1 MTSASRAF
9 KGSLDGLRVALA
21 TSSHPPLDDRI
32 FFKEA
37 RSLAKAGADVTL
49 IYSDTHDTVEN
60 TEGVR
65 FATYNGGGS
74 LHRRLRTVR
83 RLEEALEAGRYDVI
97 HCHEPDVLLAALHVK
112 RRSGVK
118 VIYDSHEVWGAVAA
132 GWFPQPLWGAVEM
145 SFKLLERRPI
155 RKCDGAIGASWD
167 ITDYLAS
174 ALGADRVITILNVP
188 VVNVFGE
195 AELPK
200 PPPEP
205 MLVCHDGTLTFN
217 RGLKTMAE
225 AVRLVAAEKPIR
237 FRIVGDVFGEER
249 AWLDGFVAMH
259 GLQSIIE
266 RTGWLPYQE
275 VGRALAPC
283 HVGLSALQL
292 TPNNIVTSSNKVFNY
307 LLYGM
312 PFIGP
317 DFRHAKQRMAREDG
331 CGLLADSK
339 DPKSYA
345 NAIRRLIED
354 PDLYAEL
361 AHRAEQASR
370 EKYRWGHMEP
380 VLIGLYRRVL
390 GDRAAPSTVAID
402 R

>member
-1 MTSASRAF
+1 MTSAAYAF
-9 KGSLDGLRVALA
+9 EGALSGFRIAMA
-21 TSSHPPLDDRI
+21 TSGHPPLDDRI

-49 IYSDTHDTVEN
+49 IYSDAHDTVEN

-65 FATYNGGGS
+65 FATYPGGGS
-74 LHRRLRTVR
+74 LRRRVRTVR
-83 RLEEALEAGRYDVI
+83 RLEEALEAGGYHVI
-97 HCHEPDVLLAALHVK
+97 HCHEPDVLLAALRVK

-132 GWFPQPLWGAVEM
+132 GWFPQPLWSTLET
-145 SFKLLERRPI
+145 SFKLVERRLI
-155 RKCDGAIGASWD
+155 RQCDGAIGASWD

-174 ALGADRVITILNVP
+174 TLGADRVITVLNVP
-188 VVNVFGE
+188 VVDVFGE
-195 AELPK
+195 AERPK

-205 MLVCHDGTLTFN
+205 LLVCHDGTLTFK
-217 RGLKTMAE
+217 RGLTTMAE

-249 AWLDGFVAMH
+249 AWLDGFIATH
-259 GLQSIIE
+259 GLHSIIE

-275 VGRALAPC
+275 VGHALAPC

-317 DFRHAKQRMAREDG
+317 DFRHSKQRMAREDG

-339 DPKSYA
+339 DPRSYA
-345 NAIRRLIED
+345 NAIRSLIDD
-354 PDLYAEL
+354 PALYAEL

-370 EKYRWGHMEP
+370 EKYRWCHMEP
-380 VLIGLYRRVL
+380 LLWGLYRRVL
-390 GDRAAPSTVAID
+390 GNRADPSMAATG
-402 R
+402 